1 MIFIDT
7 SVLVAIVAAE
17 EDAQHFG
24 AIIDADG
31 NPLTSPVVLLEAS
44 MRLSTLL
51 GVEPAAALARLESL
65 MAQNGT
71 KVVTIDKPTTTI
83 AVDAFARYG
92 KGRHPARLN
101 FADCL
106 SYACAKA
113 AGATL
118 LYKGNDFAR
127 TDMG

>member
-7 SVLVAIVAAE
+7 SVLVAIIAGE
-17 EDAQHFG
+17 EDARHFG
-24 AIIDADG
+24 AIIDADD
-31 NPLTSPVVLLEAS
+31 NPLTSPIVLLEAS
-44 MRLSTLL
+44 MRLSTLF
-51 GVEPAAALARLESL
+51 GVEPAAALERLQAL
-65 MAQNGT
+65 MALNGT
-71 KVVTIDKPTTTI
+71 EVITIDTSTTLI

-92 KGRHPARLN
+92 RGRHPARLN

-113 AGATL
+113 AGARL